1 MRDAL
6 INMLAKMAGFTKIPK
21 NQQEFISMVADN
33 PNFKAE
39 LQKVENMGII
49 KRDEN
54 GTLNIIDQDR
64 VNGIV
69 SNFLMNLFSIFI
81 HN

>member
-1 MRDAL
+1 MRDVL
-6 INMLAKMAGFTKIPK
+6 INMLAKMAGFSRVPK
-21 NQQEFISMVADN
+21 SQQEFMSMVANN

-39 LQKVENMGII
+39 LQKVENLDII

-69 SNFLMNLFSIFI
+69 SNFLMNLFKK
-81 HN
+81 